1 LAKHLQT
8 FINMS
13 QAPASLSPEAAL
25 AAIQAFMSRNEWDAD
40 TIEYVAEI
48 MKIAGYPIADLDEES

>member
-1 LAKHLQT
+1 
-8 FINMS
+8 MS